1 MADKLDYQ
9 YKILI
14 LGDAT
19 VGKTSILIRYTENT
33 FDSDSLST
41 LGVDVKYKYVTM
53 NNKKIRMNIWD
64 TAGQDRFKNI
74 AKNYFKGANAVI
86 FVYDVNV
93 KQTIEKIKYWINS
106 ANENTSKDVV
116 GVIVGNKIDMREN
129 HEIMNEQIKSLA
141 DKYDMET
148 FETSAKTG
156 EGISEVFT
164 YLVQCLLKKPDIG
177 LVLPDD
183 ESISR
188 KNSRPLDKRTF
199 STKNKHTENCNC

>member
-1 MADKLDYQ
+1 
-9 YKILI
+9 
-14 LGDAT
+14 
-19 VGKTSILIRYTENT
+19 
-33 FDSDSLST
+33 
-41 LGVDVKYKYVTM
+41 M

-74 AKNYFKGANAVI
+74 AKNYFKGAHAVI

-106 ANENTSKDVV
+106 ANENVSKDIVR
-116 GVIVGNKIDMREN
+116 VIVGNKIDMREN
-129 HEIMNEQIKSLA
+129 HDATNEQIRSLSE
-141 DKYDMET
+141 KYDMEI

-156 EGISEVFT
+156 EGINEVFT
-164 YLVQCLLKKPDIG
+164 YLVKSLIKNPNIG

-183 ESISR
+183 ESSSR

-199 STKNKHTENCNC
+199 SQKNRHAESCNC